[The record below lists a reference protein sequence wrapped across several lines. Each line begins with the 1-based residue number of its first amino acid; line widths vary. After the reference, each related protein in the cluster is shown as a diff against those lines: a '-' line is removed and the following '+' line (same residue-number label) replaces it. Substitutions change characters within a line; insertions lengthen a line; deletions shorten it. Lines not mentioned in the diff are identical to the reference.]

1 MIKKLTAQGLFLGV
15 FDDATFEE
23 GHFKM
28 EDGDIAFLYTDG
40 LVEAMNPDNE
50 LYGYD
55 NLISKIIMFH
65 GLSCNEMIDQIMEDV
80 KSFCR
85 GRKFDDDITIL
96 VIKKGGS

>member
-1 MIKKLTAQGLFLGV
+1 MMIKKLTAQGLFLGV

-80 KSFCR
+80 KSFAEEESL
-85 GRKFDDDITIL
+85 TMTL
-96 VIKKGGS
+96 QYL